1 MKTYSMKASEID
13 KKHYVVDA
21 DGLVLGRM
29 AAVIATVLR
38 GKNKPTYTPH
48 MDCGDHV
55 IVINAEKVHLTGNK
69 RAGENFYWHTGHHGG
84 IKSQT
89 LGERLDGKHP
99 ERVVIKAVERMITRN
114 PLGSQVMTKLKVY
127 AGPEHPHE
135 AQQPEVLDIAARN
148 RKNKRAA

>member
-55 IVINAEKVHLTGNK
+55 IVINAEKVVLTGNK
-69 RAGENFYWHTGHHGG
+69 LTDKKILPSYWLPGRYPREDTREDSGEQTAG
-84 IKSQT
+84 
-89 LGERLDGKHP
+89 
-99 ERVVIKAVERMITRN
+99 RN
-114 PLGSQVMTKLKVY
+114 HRESC
-127 AGPEHPHE
+127 AED
-135 AQQPEVLDIAARN
+135 AAARASWSPAVLQFACLCGI
-148 RKNKRAA
+148 RASP